1 MWNIDERSYIETLFG
16 HQDQITDI
24 DTLGRE
30 RCVSTGG
37 RDKTARVW
45 KIVEESQLVYRGGI
59 ATKNPDQQSNRPLYV
74 EGSLDC
80 IAQIDESM
88 FVTGGDSG

>member
-1 MWNIDERSYIETLFG
+1 MFG
-16 HQDQITDI
+16 HQDHITDI

-37 RDKTARVW
+37 RDKTSRVW
-45 KIVEESQLVYRGGI
+45 KIAEESQLVYRGGI
-59 ATKNPDQQSNRPLYV
+59 ATKNPNGNNRPLYL

-88 FVTGGDSG
+88 FITGGDSG